1 METACASIAWSSGAR
16 LIRDWGSTRQ
26 RILGHS
32 DPRLTAAAYV
42 AFDVEDLRDAVEGMP
57 VIGEGAVREKGV
69 R

>member
-1 METACASIAWSSGAR
+1 LRSGVPIVKA
-16 LIRDWGSTRQ
+16 Q

-57 VIGEGAVREKGV
+57 VIGEGAQPWTLMSWIFPSDSQDREKQ
-69 R
+69 